1 MYISKEVM
9 KGIKLAHGE
18 YTIVIKTPTQ
28 RLSTQAKVLA
38 NPLFEATD
46 QAYQEYHA
54 IKFEM
59 EKTFNEMQMLINTL
73 AEATAISHINC
84 AIGHAS
90 RTSCNTSRREKSASE
105 NENLGRIDGARKSKA
120 YDDVENFPNKFN
132 ADSLYLINQSESV
145 IPKVTQPVKDLWKE
159 YQTKWQQLKTEGNQI
174 LNQELPAFNKKL
186 WEAGVGGIWTK

>member
-1 MYISKEVM
+1 M
-9 KGIKLAHGE
+9 
-18 YTIVIKTPTQ
+18 
-28 RLSTQAKVLA
+28 
-38 NPLFEATD
+38 FEATD

-73 AEATAISHINC
+73 YAKQQQLVTLTAQLATYPEQAATLAEGKKVLQKMKTWD
-84 AIGHAS
+84 
-90 RTSCNTSRREKSASE
+90 E
-105 NENLGRIDGARKSKA
+105 LMVQRKSKA

-132 ADSLYLINQSESV
+132 ADFLYLINQSESV